1 VEVQLFKASDAT
13 EQKFDDAFSP
23 TFDLIA
29 AALLNFYNDAFTAG
43 PLGDLLFD
51 TNRAPLANAIDKAI
65 FRVVFNYLFETFLVA
80 GTFES
85 YLTVFQQI
93 FGNDVDVAFT
103 VPAAGKLNID
113 ITAVNFEVYDLM
125 ERHITAGAYVL
136 DNLIT
141 QDGLDNL
148 AVQIMDG
155 FQTQYEVEQML
166 FEMVPGGI
174 FTTINL
180 SIEV

>member
-1 VEVQLFKASDAT
+1 MEVQLFKASDET

-23 TFDLIA
+23 TLDMLEA
-29 AALLNFYNDAFTAG
+29 DKVDFYDGACTAG
-43 PLGDLLFD
+43 PLGDLLYD
-51 TNRAPLANAIDKAI
+51 TNRAPLANVIDKNI
-65 FRVVFNYLFETFLVA
+65 FRVVFNYIFENFLVA

-93 FGNDVDVAFT
+93 FGSDVDVQFT
-103 VPAAGKLNID
+103 VPAAGKLTID
-113 ITAVNFEVYDLM
+113 ITATNSDVYDLLA
-125 ERHITAGAYVL
+125 RHITSGAYVY

-141 QDGLDNL
+141 QDGVDNL
-148 AVQIMDG
+148 AVQVLRG

-166 FEMVPGGI
+166 FELVPGGI